1 VQISLVEDLDALA
14 PRSAEWNALV
24 ERSATNTVFQTY
36 EWTRSW
42 WRALRGDAQALV
54 LVAEVAGRL
63 VGIAPLMSTLQ
74 RIVGRQR
81 RVVEFIGTDAADYSD
96 FIVDPAAPEAVPRM
110 LEWLKARHERWDLLH
125 LVNIVETSALI
136 EAVPRTFGERYVTD
150 VHRLYDCPTRRLGDL
165 EADRKV
171 TQKRDLRSHH
181 NHLRKQG
188 EVAFS
193 VHATAAAIDPQLEA
207 FFQMHVDRWAGTATP
222 SFFRDA
228 RQRRFYRELTASLA
242 PLGWVYFCTVLLDG
256 KPVASHFG
264 FLYAGRIF
272 YIKPAY
278 DPRHRD
284 YSPGMLQ
291 IKYVLEHAIAIGAK
305 EMDFTTGEEPFKYRF
320 ANHVRASYFARVHR
334 SSLFYGV
341 DRILVNAK
349 ALAKRTPAVRHIGQ
363 RLRPWIGGTLRR
375 LGL

>member
-54 LVAEVAGRL
+54 LLAEVAGRL
-63 VGIAPLMSTLQ
+63 VGIAPLMSTQQ
-74 RIVGRQR
+74 RIVGRER
-81 RVVEFIGTDAADYSD
+81 RVVQFIGTDAADYSD

-125 LVNIVETSALI
+125 LVNIVDTSALI

-150 VHRLYDCPTRRLGDL
+150 VHRLYECPARRLGDA

-171 TQKRDLRSHH
+171 VQKKALRSRH
-181 NHLRKQG
+181 NQLRRQG
-188 EVAFS
+188 EVGFA
-193 VHATAAAIDPQLEA
+193 VHAAAADIEPKLEA
-207 FFQMHVDRWAGTATP
+207 FFQLHIDRWAGTPTP
-222 SFFRDA
+222 SFFRDE

-242 PLGWVYFCTVLLDG
+242 PRGWVFFCTVLLDG

-264 FLYAGRIF
+264 FHYAGRIL

-278 DPRHRD
+278 DPR
-284 YSPGMLQ
+284 YAEFGPGMLQ
-291 IKYVLEHAIAIGAK
+291 IKFVLEHAMRIGAK
-305 EMDFTTGEEPFKYRF
+305 ELDFTAGEESFKYRF
-320 ANHVRASYFARVHR
+320 ANHARSNYFARVHH
-334 SSLFYGV
+334 SSLFYGI
-341 DRILVNAK
+341 DRLLVQAK
-349 ALAKRTPAVRHIGQ
+349 ALANRAPAVRQVGRHV
-363 RLRPWIGGTLRR
+363 RPWLDGTLRR